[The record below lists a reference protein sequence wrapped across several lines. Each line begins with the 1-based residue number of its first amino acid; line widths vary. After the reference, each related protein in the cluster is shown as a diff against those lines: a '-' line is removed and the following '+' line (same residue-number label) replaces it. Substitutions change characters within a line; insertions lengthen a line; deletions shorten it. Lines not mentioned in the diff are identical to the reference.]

1 MDIDKNVMEFVKSLR
16 YSIGDDEL
24 SESEQIRLKYLFD
37 DCLSSIIKVH
47 NKEIMPAFIV
57 CNTYNKYSEVM
68 PARLKKGK
76 FKYYVLY
83 DCHLSKINRFF
94 DAIYLDKNDSA
105 HDIWKLSYELFA
117 EEALL
122 KNDEVLVMYYG
133 LNKTALGPFEINV
146 NEQNNLDFIIEIQ
159 ERYIIGHELGHWI
172 YKMSED
178 KTPENVFNITF
189 DENWN
194 NFLGNIQILLSELYE
209 EYQKK
214 FESKE
219 YIEIL
224 QEQVATVN
232 ENNEIQEECFA
243 DAIAYAMIFSYV
255 DCNYLNDLEQKLL
268 AGKALFL
275 QMMNLQLLAMQ
286 NMTVSDESFEVAISI
301 RLGFLRNYSRL
312 YFEGHEKRFD
322 KMLEET
328 IIRYEKRITNLML
341 ECFSELENRG
351 ENIYDALTD
360 EEDLLDMS
368 KVLGLRIL

>member
-1 MDIDKNVMEFVKSLR
+1 MDKTVIKFVKSTR
-16 YSIGDDEL
+16 CSIEDDEL

-37 DCLSSIIKVH
+37 DCISSIVKVR
-47 NKEIMPAFIV
+47 NKEIMPSFII
-57 CNTYNKYSEVM
+57 CNTYNKYSVVM
-68 PARLKKGK
+68 PVRVKKDK

-83 DCHLSKINRFF
+83 DYHLTKINRFF
-94 DAIYLDKNDSA
+94 DAIYLDKTDSA

-122 KNDEVLVMYYG
+122 ENDKVLGMYYA
-133 LNKTALGPFEINV
+133 LNKTALGSFEANV
-146 NEQNNLDFIIEIQ
+146 NEQNNLDFIVKIQ
-159 ERYIIGHELGHWI
+159 ERYIVGHELGHWI
-172 YKMSED
+172 YKMSEN
-178 KTPENVFNITF
+178 KSSENIFNITF

-194 NFLGNIQILLSELYE
+194 KFLDDIQILLSELYE
-209 EYQKK
+209 EYQKR

-219 YIEIL
+219 YVEIL
-224 QEQVATVN
+224 HEQVTTVN

-286 NMTVSDESFEVAISI
+286 KMTVSDESFEVSVSI
-301 RLGFLRNYSRL
+301 RLTFLRNYSRL
-312 YFEGHEKRFD
+312 YFEGYEKCFD

-328 IIRYEKRITNLML
+328 VIRYEERITNLML
-341 ECFSELENRG
+341 ECFYELENRG
-351 ENIYDALTD
+351 DNIYNTLIN
-360 EEDLLDMS
+360 EEDLLNMS
-368 KVLGLRIL
+368 KVLKIENL